1 MPNSR
6 LECENQTLLMIKM
19 ARIDTLLMTKTAEK
33 PLPFGAAHTYISHV
47 RDYPP
52 PSPRSEKLCVDQ
64 KKSQMQCKYR
74 ALEESTT

>member
-19 ARIDTLLMTKTAEK
+19 AEK
-33 PLPFGAAHTYISHV
+33 PLRFGAAHTYISHV

-52 PSPRSEKLCVDQ
+52 PPRGEKLCVDQ